1 MKPFTFLITKFFG
14 MSLLL
19 VFSSLMIYFDV
30 RYNNITIEEGS
41 LVEYLQ
47 EGYLFISGSLFFMVS
62 IKNKSQRGFTLLVS
76 VFFYIMLI
84 RELDGFLDNISHGFW
99 KYPAWSLAILVFI
112 HTIFNIKTTVE
123 PLNRYINHNSFGL
136 MLAGISTLLVFSRI
150 YGMSELWE
158 QIMQENYIRSVKNL
172 AEEGVEL
179 MAYSLI
185 LFASSWYCLPKIIRS
200 TYKQVD

>member
-1 MKPFTFLITKFFG
+1 MKPFTFLIKKFFG

-30 RYNNITIEEGS
+30 RYNNIIIEEGS

-47 EGYLFISGSLFFMVS
+47 EGYLFISGSLFFMVA

-99 KYPAWSLAILVFI
+99 KYPAWSLAILAFI
-112 HTIFNIKTTVE
+112 HTVFNIKTTVE